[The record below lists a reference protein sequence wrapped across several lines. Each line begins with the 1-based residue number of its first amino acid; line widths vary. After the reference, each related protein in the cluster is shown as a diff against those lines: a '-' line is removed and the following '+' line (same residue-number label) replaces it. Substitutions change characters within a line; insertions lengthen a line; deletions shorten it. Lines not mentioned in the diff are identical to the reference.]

1 MNIGWTTKGFKN
13 SIGFPDYISNG
24 VLKSIAV
31 EGLKFTKQHAV
42 SKIFSHSDFGGLDC
56 ISIHLTFSIRILFI
70 LSANPFYC
78 GATFTVLYLTIPSFE
93 QKQSNG

>member
-42 SKIFSHSDFGGLDC
+42 SKIFTHSDFGGLDC
-56 ISIHLTFSIRILFI
+56 INIHLTFSIKILFI
-70 LSANPFYC
+70 LSTNPFCC
-78 GATFTVLYLTIPSFE
+78 GATFTVICLAIPSFA
-93 QKQSNG
+93 QKLSNG